1 MAGVRKTKVK
11 IILKTLSDDAPKH
24 PEAPYGA
31 YGACGAGFFFSLSR
45 SHYGKTADERSSFSL
60 ALEEQTRVRALSPR
74 LPASAPVNF
83 NNQMNTC

>member
-45 SHYGKTADERSSFSL
+45 SHRGKTAPLLPSAEL
-60 ALEEQTRVRALSPR
+60 LGNATRIL
-74 LPASAPVNF
+74 
-83 NNQMNTC
+83 

>member
-45 SHYGKTADERSSFSL
+45 SHYEKIAGGGGIS
-60 ALEEQTRVRALSPR
+60 V
-74 LPASAPVNF
+74 V
-83 NNQMNTC
+83 